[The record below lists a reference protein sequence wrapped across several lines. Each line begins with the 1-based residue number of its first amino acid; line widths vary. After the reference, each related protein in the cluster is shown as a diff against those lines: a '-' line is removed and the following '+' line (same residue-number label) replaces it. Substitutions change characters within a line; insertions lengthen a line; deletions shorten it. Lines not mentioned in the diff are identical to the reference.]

1 MTKYLYALIFL
12 FLFLGSKAQISI
24 TENDMP
30 ASGDTLRM
38 SNSNGFSIGSSLPTG
53 TDTTWDYSIVTP
65 TSQEVIEL
73 TDIAQ
78 MPFTYQATFNNPLD
92 PSHKAAYAILTNDS
106 FNIPNMQI
114 SDFYSFI
121 RKTSTEYGVIG
132 YGLSLSGFP
141 VPGKYDNLEVFY
153 QFPLDYGDTSSSHS
167 IASQTVPSLGFFQR
181 EVVRS
186 NHVDGWGTLK
196 TPYGTFDV
204 LRMRS
209 EVLQKD
215 SVKFDSLPA
224 FPAIT
229 TQKTEIR
236 FIGKGHGLPLMTIEQ
251 QNGFTISVQYQD
263 SVRNLGTGIAVM
275 KQKESLVYP
284 NPVVNDATISW
295 SADFTELKVYNA
307 LGKLIYDAEV
317 RGIKQFIL
325 NHSIWPASGIYFL
338 ELRGKNIYSRKR
350 IVKR

>member
-1 MTKYLYALIFL
+1 MTRYLYALIFI

-24 TENDMP
+24 TESDMP
-30 ASGDTLRM
+30 SSGDTIRV
-38 SNSNGFSIGSSLPTG
+38 SNANGFSIGNSLPTG
-53 TDTTWDYSIVTP
+53 TDTTWDYTNVTP
-65 TSQEVIEL
+65 VSQEVIEF
-73 TDIAQ
+73 TDISQ
-78 MPFTYQATFNNPLD
+78 MPLTYQTVFNSPFD
-92 PSHKAAYAILTNDS
+92 PSHKAAYAVLNSDS
-106 FNIPNMQI
+106 FNIPNMQV

-132 YGLSLSGFP
+132 YGVSLSGFP
-141 VPGKYDNLEVFY
+141 VPGKYDNLEVYY
-153 QFPLDYGDTSSSHS
+153 QFPLNYGDTSSSHS
-167 IASQTVPSLGFFQR
+167 TASQTIPSLGFFQR
-181 EVVRS
+181 EIIRS

-196 TPYGTFDV
+196 TPYGSFDV

-209 EVLQKD
+209 EVIQKD

-251 QNGFTISVQYQD
+251 QNGFTTSVQYQD
-263 SVRNLGTGIAVM
+263 SVRNLGTGITMM

-284 NPVVNDATISW
+284 NPVVDEATISW

-307 LGKLIYDAEV
+307 LGQLIYDADV
-317 RGIKQFIL
+317 RGMEQFII
-325 NHSIWPASGIYFL
+325 NRNIWPASGIYFL
-338 ELRGKNIYSRKR
+338 ELRGKGIYSSKR